1 METMIF
7 DVVFISI
14 FGFVMEYIVIKS
26 EPKKH
31 E

>member
-7 DVVFISI
+7 DIIFMGI

-26 EPKKH
+26 EPKK
-31 E
+31 

>member
-14 FGFVMEYIVIKS
+14 FGFVMEYIVIKGINGS
-26 EPKKH
+26 K
-31 E
+31 

>member
-7 DVVFISI
+7 DIIFMSI

-26 EPKKH
+26 EPKK
-31 E
+31 